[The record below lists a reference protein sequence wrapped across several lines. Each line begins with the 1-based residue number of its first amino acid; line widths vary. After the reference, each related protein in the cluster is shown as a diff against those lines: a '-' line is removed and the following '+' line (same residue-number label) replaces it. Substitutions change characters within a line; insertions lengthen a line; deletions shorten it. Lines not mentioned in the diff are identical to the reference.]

1 MTKKAL
7 MVLCLCILT
16 VACVFAAGK
25 VSMEGQLS
33 PFALQGVN
41 HTSGKYNS
49 TYGFGFNGGVRC
61 EVYAGA
67 FAGIDLGVDLYKYDE
82 LETDYTVIRVR
93 AVGGY
98 SYSFSE
104 TFFAEGKLGVG
115 IDRRSIGEVG
125 GTYFAFGADIKAG
138 YVVKEDLKVTAGV
151 GMDLALQ
158 KGASTK
164 STDLVFRTSLGVIVT
179 P

>member
-1 MTKKAL
+1 MTKKAFL
-7 MVLCLCILT
+7 VLCLCILT
-16 VACVFAAGK
+16 LSCVFAGK
-25 VSMEGQLS
+25 FSLVGQAS
-33 PFALQGVN
+33 PFALQSVN

-49 TYGFGFNGGVRC
+49 TYGLGFNGGVRS

-98 SYSFSE
+98 SYSFSG

-158 KGASTK
+158 RGASTK